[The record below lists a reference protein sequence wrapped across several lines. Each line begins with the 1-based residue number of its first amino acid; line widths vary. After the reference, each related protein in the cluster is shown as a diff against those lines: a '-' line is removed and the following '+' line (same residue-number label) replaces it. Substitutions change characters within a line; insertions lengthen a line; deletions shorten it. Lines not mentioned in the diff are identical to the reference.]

1 MAMIKNIF
9 SVFIFILVLA
19 AGGFFYLQNKMNFS
33 HGDSSGEKDFT
44 IEKGA
49 DALGIGENLESEGL
63 ISSSKLFVFYLW
75 KQNLRGK
82 IIAGDYVI
90 SPNLT
95 IPEIAVLI
103 TTKKED
109 NQIKITIPEGWRNSK
124 IAERLKNNNLPA
136 DEFETLSK
144 NPKYFQEKY
153 GYDFLSDIPTGYDLE
168 GYLFPDTYFFT
179 KDASAEM
186 IIKKMLDNFGRK
198 VSADM
203 ISEIKNQGKSLYEII
218 SMASIIEGE
227 VRSQDDRK
235 LVSGIFSNRI
245 KSGQPLQS
253 CATLAYVLGENK
265 KQYSYADTQVDSPF
279 NTYQNPGLPPGP
291 ISNPGL
297 SAIEAAIYPTPTDYN
312 FFLSNPQ
319 TGETVFSRTLD
330 EHNANKVKNG
340 L

>member
-1 MAMIKNIF
+1 MIKNIF
-9 SVFIFILVLA
+9 AVFIFIFILIV
-19 AGGFFYLQNKMNFS
+19 GGFFYLQNQMNFS
-33 HGDSSGEKDFT
+33 HGDFSGEKDFT

-49 DALGIGENLESEGL
+49 DAMEIGENLESEGL
-63 ISSSKLFVFYLW
+63 ISNSKLFVFYLW
-75 KQNLRGK
+75 KHNLRGK

-90 SPNLT
+90 SSNLT
-95 IPEIAVLI
+95 IADIAVLI

-109 NQIKITIPEGWRNSK
+109 NQIKITIPEGWRNLK
-124 IAERLKNNNLPA
+124 IAERLKSNKLPV

-144 NPKYFQEKY
+144 DPKYFQGKY
-153 GYDFLSDIPTGYDLE
+153 GYDFLNDIPNGYDLE

-186 IIKKMLDNFGRK
+186 IIKKMLDNFERK
-198 VSADM
+198 VLADM
-203 ISEIKNQGKSLYEII
+203 ILEIKSQGKSLYEII
-218 SMASIIEGE
+218 SMASVIEGE

-235 LVSGIFSNRI
+235 LVSGIFWNRI

-291 ISNPGL
+291 ISNPGI
-297 SAIEAAIYPTPTDYN
+297 SAIEAAIYPVETTYN
-312 FFLSNPQ
+312 YFLSNPQ

-330 EHNANKVKNG
+330 EHNTNKVKNG

>member
-1 MAMIKNIF
+1 M
-9 SVFIFILVLA
+9 
-19 AGGFFYLQNKMNFS
+19 QNQMSFS
-33 HGDSSGEKDFT
+33 HGSFSGEKYFT
-44 IEKGA
+44 IEKGS
-49 DALGIGENLESEGL
+49 DAMEIGENLEREGL
-63 ISSSKLFVFYLW
+63 ISGGKLFVFYLW
-75 KQNLRGK
+75 KQDLRGR

-90 SPNLT
+90 SSNLT
-95 IPEIAVLI
+95 IPEIALLI

-136 DEFETLSK
+136 DEFEALSK
-144 NPKYFQEKY
+144 DPKYFGEKY
-153 GYDFLSDIPTGYDLE
+153 GYAFLSDIPSGYDLE

-186 IIKKMLDNFGRK
+186 VIKKMLDNFKRK
-198 VSADM
+198 VSPEM
-203 ISEIKNQGKSLYEII
+203 ILEIKNQGKSLYEII
-218 SMASIIEGE
+218 SMASIIESE

-235 LVSGIFSNRI
+235 LVSGIFWNRI

-253 CATLAYVLGENK
+253 CATLAYILGENK

-297 SAIEAAIYPTPTDYN
+297 SAISAAIYPTSTDYN
-312 FFLSNPQ
+312 YFLSNPQ
-319 TGETVFSRTLD
+319 TGETVFARTLE